1 MIRLL
6 PLAVAG
12 LVAATVSFATIG
24 AKAQTA
30 PGQPP
35 AAAGP
40 GGAQPPSSG
49 PGGPPPSG
57 GPPSQTMADGPHLP
71 FLVVTSIEVLRS
83 PRGGGMDIIRARGL
97 ASSIGWKQPHLLPI
111 TSGASIDGTLD
122 LIFQGVSPPQ
132 AGSPGPFM
140 VVEAIL
146 PVENGHPYKAVRVR
160 SATNAL
166 TLKTL
171 PGYVEGASPKAD
183 CSRCVGKTFVA
194 KGASA
199 PAGVAAADVVN
210 EADMAWPIRVI
221 KPTDGIPNYAYDPNR
236 LTLVLTEDGRIADA
250 AWD

>member
-12 LVAATVSFATIG
+12 LVAATVSFGTIG

-40 GGAQPPSSG
+40 GGAPPPSSG
-49 PGGPPPSG
+49 PGGGPPP
-57 GPPSQTMADGPHLP
+57 QAAMDGPHLP
-71 FLVVTSIEVLRS
+71 FLIVTSIEVLRS
-83 PRGGGMDIIRARGL
+83 SRGGGMDIVRARGL
-97 ASSIGWKQPHLLPI
+97 ASSNGWKEPHLLPVS
-111 TSGASIDGTLD
+111 SGASIDGTLD
-122 LIFQGVSPPQ
+122 LIFQGVSPAQ
-132 AGSPGPFM
+132 AGPPGPFM
-140 VVEAIL
+140 EVEAIL
-146 PVENGHPYKAVRVR
+146 PVETGHPYKAVRVR
-160 SATNAL
+160 SATNAI

-183 CSRCVGKTFVA
+183 CSKCIGKPFVA
-194 KGASA
+194 KGAAA

-221 KPTDGIPNYAYDPNR
+221 RPTDGIPNYVYDPNR